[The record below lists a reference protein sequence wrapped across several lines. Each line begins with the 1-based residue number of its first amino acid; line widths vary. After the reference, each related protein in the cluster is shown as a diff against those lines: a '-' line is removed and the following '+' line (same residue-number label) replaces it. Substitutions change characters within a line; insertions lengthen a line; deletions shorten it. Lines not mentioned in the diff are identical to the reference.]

1 MSILTIEHLTHRF
14 GEKVLYEEASLQVNK
29 GDHLGLTGQNG
40 VGKSTLIKILTG
52 EVLPDEGTIQWQKNC
67 KIGYL
72 DQHVSVEQSLTM
84 VDFLKQAFQES
95 CVSDSLVS

>member
-1 MSILTIEHLTHRF
+1 M
-14 GEKVLYEEASLQVNK
+14 NK

-52 EVLPDEGTIQWQKNC
+52 EVLSDEGTIQWQKLQDW
-67 KIGYL
+67 YL

-84 VDFLKQAFQES
+84 VDF
-95 CVSDSLVS
+95 

>member
-52 EVLPDEGTIQWQKNC
+52 GSIVRRRNDSVAKKLQDWVLGSACFCRTITND
-67 KIGYL
+67 G
-72 DQHVSVEQSLTM
+72 
-84 VDFLKQAFQES
+84 
-95 CVSDSLVS
+95 

>member
-40 VGKSTLIKILTG
+40 VGKSTLIKILTKYCQTKERFSG
-52 EVLPDEGTIQWQKNC
+52 KKIARLGTWI
-67 KIGYL
+67 
-72 DQHVSVEQSLTM
+72 SM
-84 VDFLKQAFQES
+84 FL
-95 CVSDSLVS
+95 

>member
-52 EVLPDEGTIQWQKNC
+52 SIARRRNDSVAKKLQDWVLGSARFCRTITND
-67 KIGYL
+67 G
-72 DQHVSVEQSLTM
+72 
-84 VDFLKQAFQES
+84 
-95 CVSDSLVS
+95 

>member
-52 EVLPDEGTIQWQKNC
+52 EVLSDEGTIQWQKKLQDWVLGSACFCRTITND
-67 KIGYL
+67 G
-72 DQHVSVEQSLTM
+72 
-84 VDFLKQAFQES
+84 
-95 CVSDSLVS
+95 

>member
-40 VGKSTLIKILTG
+40 VSKSTLIKILTG
-52 EVLPDEGTIQWQKNC
+52 KYCQTKERFSGKKLQDWVLGSARFCRTITND
-67 KIGYL
+67 G
-72 DQHVSVEQSLTM
+72 
-84 VDFLKQAFQES
+84 
-95 CVSDSLVS
+95 